1 MELHV
6 DNSRDMYGETLILLL
21 SIRVTEIT
29 SRTQFSS
36 LIPPQY
42 DSPKDSPTPSNMHLL
57 RRTTTSLPSFSAAG
71 RRCCYLLLLLLAESE
86 ADVDLCPAGR
96 LLTLSCHLCG
106 IS

>member
-1 MELHV
+1 
-6 DNSRDMYGETLILLL
+6 MYGETLILLL

-57 RRTTTSLPSFSAAG
+57 RRRTTSLSSFSAAG
-71 RRCCYLLLLLLAESE
+71 RRCCYLLLLLAESE

-96 LLTLSCHLCG
+96 LLALYCHLCG